1 MKYGDLIQFEPIES
15 VVQLR
20 DADEATAARQLVETY
35 VISKEMAEK
44 LVGIVI
50 PQLQFEQPT
59 DNKGLLVVGNY
70 GTGKSHLMSVISG
83 LAENPDLAAHLNN
96 ADVANAAQKISGRFK
111 VVRTEI
117 GATTMS
123 LRDILV
129 AEMEEHLA
137 AMGVS
142 YSFPSA
148 DQVSNNKRSFEEMM
162 AAFHQEFPDHG
173 LLLVVDELLD
183 YLRSRKDQELIL
195 DLNFLREIGE
205 VCKDLRFRFMAGV
218 QEAIFDSPRFSFVA
232 DSIRRV
238 KDRFEQILIARKDV
252 KFVVAER
259 LLKKTGEQ
267 QARIREYLTPFGKFY
282 GHMNERMDEFVRLF
296 PVHPDYIDTFERV
309 TAVEKREV
317 LKTISLAMKKLL
329 DQDMPDDRPGLIAYD
344 TYWTN
349 LRENPSF
356 RAVPD
361 IKAVIDCSQV
371 LESRIQQA
379 FTRPAYRPMAIRLI
393 HALSVHR
400 LTTGD
405 IYAPLGATAEELRDG
420 LCLYQ
425 PGIEELGG
433 DPADDLLSQVE
444 TVLRE
449 IHKTVSGQFI
459 SSNPDNRQF
468 YLDLKKTDDF
478 DALIEKRAE
487 SLDSSQLDRYYY
499 EALKRVMECTD
510 QTYVTGYKIWQHE
523 LEWLER
529 KAARQGYLFFGAPN
543 ERSTAVPPRD
553 FYIYFIQPFDPPYFK
568 DEKKPEELFLRL
580 KLGTTNAHESTQ
592 IKSNSSSLVSISG
605 SDPTD
610 EFRTA
615 LRNYAAALDLASTS
629 SGHAKSTYES
639 KSSDF
644 LRDLVRWLQ
653 KHMADAFEVTYQG
666 RTKSL
671 TEWAKGRSIRELS
684 GISPQERIN
693 FRDLVNT
700 IAGIVLSVHFQ
711 DQAPDYPYF
720 SVLITGQN
728 REQAA
733 QDALR
738 AIAGQNRTKQA
749 TAVLDALELLDG
761 ERLDPYQSKYAKH
774 ILGLLKKKGYG
785 QVVNRS
791 ELIRDDKGVE
801 YMDKD
806 RYRLE
811 PEWVIVVLAALVYSG
826 DLVLAIPGKKYDATG
841 LPQLAGTGIDE
852 LTQFKHI
859 EKPKDWNLPAL
870 KALFELLDLA
880 PGLAQE
886 VTQGKDGP
894 VQQLQKAIS
903 QMVEKLVLLQQNL
916 QGGLLFWG
924 RNLLTEE
931 EAQKLR
937 TRLDETKT
945 FLESLQAYTSPGKL
959 KNFRYDAQEVTSH
972 RDGINSLTEIESLQ
986 ELVADLGSTASY
998 LSTAEA
1004 VLPAEHEWVDK
1015 MKKARDEV
1023 LAQLGDPDKRGAAT
1037 FRQQTQRKLAD
1048 LKKSYVQTYL
1058 GMHTKA
1064 RLGVNEDRR
1073 KAGLIR
1079 DKRLKVLQRL
1089 STIDLMPRQH
1099 LTEFQN
1105 RLAGLKSC
1113 FALTEQ
1119 ELDATPVCPHCNYKP
1134 GAEPPAAPAG
1144 TVLDRLDEELDKLV
1158 ENWTQ
1163 TLLTNLEDP
1172 TTKGNLDLLKPEPQ
1186 KLMNAFL
1193 KERKLP
1199 DEINQDFIHAMGE
1212 VLSGLQKVP
1221 IKTAD
1226 LRAALLSGGSPVT
1239 PAEMKKRFEEYLD
1252 ELTKGK
1258 EPGKVRIV
1266 LE

>member
-1 MKYGDLIQFEPIES
+1 MKYGELIQFEPIES

-20 DADEATAARQLVETY
+20 DADEATTARRLVETY
-35 VISKEMAEK
+35 VISEEMAEK
-44 LVGIVI
+44 LVDLVI
-50 PQLQFEQPT
+50 PQLQFGQPT
-59 DNKGLLVVGNY
+59 DSKGLLVVGNY

-83 LAENPDLAAHLNN
+83 LAENLDLVAGLGNS
-96 ADVANAAQKISGRFK
+96 DVADAAGKIAGQFK

-123 LRDILV
+123 LRNILV
-129 AEMEEHLA
+129 AELEEHLA

-142 YSFPSA
+142 YSFPST

-162 AAFHQEFPDHG
+162 TAFRQEFPGHG

-183 YLRSRKDQELIL
+183 YLRTRKDQELIL

-205 VCKDLRFRFMAGV
+205 VCRDLHFRFMAGV

-267 QARIREYLTPFGKFY
+267 QAKIREYLTPFGKFY
-282 GHMNERMDEFVRLF
+282 GHMNEGMDEFVRLF
-296 PVHPDYIDTFERV
+296 PVHPEYIDTFERV

-317 LKTISLAMKKLL
+317 LKTLSLAMKKML
-329 DQDMPDDRPGLIAYD
+329 DQDMPEDQPGLIAYD

-379 FTRPAYRPMAIRLI
+379 FTRPAYEPMALRLI

-405 IYAPLGATAEELRDG
+405 IYATLGATAGELRDG

-459 SSNPDNRQF
+459 SSNPDNRQY

-487 SLDSSQLDRYYY
+487 SLDSPQLDRYYY

-523 LEWLER
+523 LDWLDR

-553 FYIYFIQPFDPPYFK
+553 FYIFFIQPFDAPHFK
-568 DEKKPEELFLRL
+568 DEKNSDELFLRL
-580 KLGTTNAHESTQ
+580 ANT
-592 IKSNSSSLVSISG
+592 
-605 SDPTD
+605 DD

-615 LRNYAAALDLASTS
+615 LGNYAAALDLASIS
-629 SGHAKSTYES
+629 SGYAKSTYES
-639 KSSDF
+639 KSSHF
-644 LRDLVRWLQ
+644 LRDLVQWLQ
-653 KHMADAFEVTYQG
+653 KHMADTFEVTYQG

-671 TEWAKGRSIRELS
+671 TEWAKGKSIRELS
-684 GISPQERIN
+684 GISLHERIN

-700 IAGIVLSVHFQ
+700 IAGVCLGAHFQ
-711 DQAPDYPYF
+711 DQAPEYPFF
-720 SVLITGQN
+720 SVLITGTS
-728 REQAA
+728 RDQAA

-749 TAVLDALELLDG
+749 VAVLDALELLDG
-761 ERLDPYQSKYAKH
+761 ERLDPSQSKYAKH
-774 ILGLLKKKGYG
+774 ILDLLKKKGHG

-791 ELIRDDKGVE
+791 ELIQDDKGVE
-801 YMDKD
+801 YMDRD

-811 PEWVIVVLAALVYSG
+811 PEWVAVVLAVLVYSG
-826 DLVLAIPGKKYDATG
+826 DLVVAVPGKKFDATG
-841 LPQLAGTGIDE
+841 LPQLAGTGVDE

-859 EKPKDWNLPAL
+859 ERPKDWNLPAL
-870 KALFELLDLA
+870 KALFELLGLT
-880 PGLAQE
+880 PGMAQL
-886 VTQGKDGP
+886 VPQGKDEP
-894 VQQLQKAIS
+894 VNQLQKAIS
-903 QMVEKLVLLQQNL
+903 ELVEKLVLLQHNL
-916 QGGLLFWG
+916 QSGLFFWG
-924 RNLLTEE
+924 RNLFAEE
-931 EAQKLR
+931 EAQKLH
-937 TRLDETKT
+937 TRLDATKT
-945 FLESLQAYTSPGKL
+945 FLESLQTYTSPGKL
-959 KNFRYDAQEVTSH
+959 KNFRYDVQEVTVH
-972 RDGINSLTEIESLQ
+972 RDGLNSLAEIKSLE
-986 ELVADLGSTASY
+986 ELVGDLSSTASF

-1004 VLPAEHEWVDK
+1004 VLPAEHEWVGK
-1015 MKKARDEV
+1015 MKTERDEV

-1037 FRQQTQRKLAD
+1037 FRLQTQRKLTD
-1048 LKKSYVQTYL
+1048 LKKAYGRIYL
-1058 GMHTKA
+1058 GLHTKA
-1064 RLGVNEDRR
+1064 RLGVNEDMH
-1073 KAGLIR
+1073 KTGLMG
-1079 DKRLKVLQRL
+1079 DSRLKVLQKL
-1089 STIDLMPRQH
+1089 STIELMPRQH
-1099 LTEFQN
+1099 LIDFQN

-1119 ELDATPVCPHCNYKP
+1119 EIGVSPVCPHCGYKP
-1134 GAEPPAAPAG
+1134 GAAPPAAPAG
-1144 TVLDRLDEELDKLV
+1144 TVLDGLDDELDKLV
-1158 ENWTQ
+1158 TNWTQ
-1163 TLLTNLEDP
+1163 TLLSNLEDP
-1172 TTKGNLDLLKPEPQ
+1172 TTKGNLDLLKPEP
-1186 KLMNAFL
+1186 KKIVKGFI
-1193 KERKLP
+1193 KKRTLP
-1199 DEINQDFIHAMGE
+1199 DLPAEGAAQAGELDQAFIHAMGE

-1221 IKTAD
+1221 VKTKD
-1226 LRAALLSGGSPVT
+1226 LRAALLSGGSPAT

-1252 ELTKGK
+1252 KLTKGK